1 MNKKIN
7 TGNAGEFFVAGEL
20 ARRGFTVALPTAK
33 VENIDLLA
41 MKPGSFRQIAIQ
53 VKTAAA
59 NKSVWPLSQ
68 KNEALIADNYFYV
81 FVSLNGFEPPHYHVV
96 PSNKVADFISE
107 NNRRWLSHP
116 KKNGE
121 PRKESTLRHFADD
134 SNSYLN
140 RWDLLK

>member
-1 MNKKIN
+1 MNQKIK

-41 MKPGSFRQIAIQ
+41 MRPGSFRQLAIQ

-59 NKSVWPLSQ
+59 NKTVWPLSE
-68 KNEALIADNYFYV
+68 KNETLIASNFFYV
-81 FVSLNGFEPPHYHVV
+81 FVSLNGLEPPHFHIV
-96 PSNKVADFISE
+96 PSRKVANFISE
-107 NNRRWLSHP
+107 NNRRWLSHH
-116 KKNGE
+116 KRNGE
-121 PRKESTLRHFADD
+121 PRKESTLRHFVDD
-134 SNSYLN
+134 SNSYLD

>member
-1 MNKKIN
+1 MNEKIN

-41 MKPGSFRQIAIQ
+41 MQSGSFRQISIQ

-59 NKSVWPLSQ
+59 SKSVWPLS
-68 KNEALIADNYFYV
+68 KKHETLIAENFFYV
-81 FVSLNGFEPPHYHVV
+81 FVSLNGLEPPNFHVV
-96 PSNKVADFISE
+96 PSNEVAVFITE

-116 KKNGE
+116 KRNGE
-121 PRKESTLRHFADD
+121 PRKESTLRHFSDD